1 MRTLACREAGFD
13 CDYTMRGDTE
23 DDVMRQ
29 GKEHAI
35 KEHGMTEKN
44 FTPEFMEKVKG
55 LIREV

>member
-35 KEHGMTEKN
+35 KEHGMTEKD
-44 FTPEFMEKVKG
+44 FT
-55 LIREV
+55 LSL